1 MQISDDVAYNIM
13 QDFRKRNIT
22 QEDRAKFIIQ
32 FLKDNKL
39 TLKELANITGVPYK
53 TLQRWKSFDPDY
65 AFALKEQGYSKVDIH
80 RIMNHQTSPSDMRIN
95 YTLKEVIKMLEK
107 HKRPDKYNQETYSL
121 LATAI
126 DLITEIK
133 QRLD

>member
-1 MQISDDVAYNIM
+1 MIITQDLAYNIM
-13 QDFRKRNIT
+13 QDFRKRNVT

-32 FLKDNKL
+32 FLKDNEL

-65 AFALKEQGYSKVDIH
+65 ALALKEQGYSKVEIH
-80 RIMNHQTSPSDMRIN
+80 RIMNHQASPSDMRIN

-107 HKRPDKYNQETYSL
+107 HKQPDKYNAETYTL
-121 LATAI
+121 LATATEI
-126 DLITEIK
+126 ITEIK
-133 QRLD
+133 RKLR